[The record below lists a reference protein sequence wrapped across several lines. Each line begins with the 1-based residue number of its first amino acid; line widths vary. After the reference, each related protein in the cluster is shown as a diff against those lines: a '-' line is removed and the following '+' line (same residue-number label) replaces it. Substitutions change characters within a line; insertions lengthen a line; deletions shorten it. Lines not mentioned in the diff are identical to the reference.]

1 MDKHNF
7 APGKITK
14 CQICGSKNLINIM
27 TLGNQPLANS
37 LVKNVNNENEIK
49 KFPINI
55 IRCEDCTLLQID
67 CSQSNE
73 VYHMDYPY
81 LPEYQQLIKSKSNY
95 QMIFMVKFKD

>member
-37 LVKNVNNENEIK
+37 LVKNANNENEIK

-55 IRCEDCTLLQID
+55 IRCKDCTLLQID
-67 CSQSNE
+67 YVVNG
-73 VYHMDYPY
+73 MMR
-81 LPEYQQLIKSKSNY
+81 LINMF
-95 QMIFMVKFKD
+95 QIMT